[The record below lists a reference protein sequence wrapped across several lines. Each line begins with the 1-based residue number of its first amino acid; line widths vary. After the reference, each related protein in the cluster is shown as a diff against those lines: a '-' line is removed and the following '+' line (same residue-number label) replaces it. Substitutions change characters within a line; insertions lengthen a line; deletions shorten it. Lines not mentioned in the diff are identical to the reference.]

1 MRLLKHRLVKSCL
14 GLIVLLF
21 LVACLAIMLDGLS
34 DNLHP
39 ADLAVVLGSRVQL
52 DGSPSESLKAR
63 LDHTL
68 DLYREGYFKLILV
81 SGGRG
86 KEGYE
91 EAVVMR
97 DYLASHGVLSD
108 SILVDKDGYTTWRTA
123 QDTVPYLTDHHLHSV
138 LIISQY
144 FHLPRCR
151 LAFAKFG
158 IGPVY
163 WSHAPFWALRD
174 FHSVPREV
182 FAYADYS
189 FRTAHQIDA
198 STTSE

>member
-1 MRLLKHRLVKSCL
+1 MIRFLRWL
-14 GLIVLLF
+14 GIVPLLF
-21 LVACLAIMLDGLS
+21 ILVGSLAITLDGLN
-34 DNLHP
+34 DDLHV

-63 LDHTL
+63 LDHAV
-68 DLYREGYFKLILV
+68 DLYRQGYFKLVLV

-86 KEGYE
+86 IEGYE
-91 EAVVMR
+91 EASVMR
-97 DYLASHGVLSD
+97 DYLAARGVPRD
-108 SILVDKDGYTTWRTA
+108 SILVDKDGYNTWRTA
-123 QDTVPYLTDHHLHSV
+123 QNTVPFLKERHLHSV

-144 FHLPRCR
+144 FHMPRCR

-182 FAYADYS
+182 IAYADYAL
-189 FRTAHQIDA
+189 RAANQIDA
-198 STTSE
+198 SMITE